1 MKNFKSTAWIL
12 PLFIPELRSSLLSLG
27 RVQARLTLLLLT
39 CSLASCLTNNISEA
53 ERFEASVR
61 KELPFR
67 IDSLRWFDGVD
78 MATYQFADQGYIP
91 TLPDAE
97 IGMNGDVSVYRTFD
111 FQNTSPQTEDKVWRN
126 VVVSK
131 KNQRIICIDRYLR
144 DGRTHGYVYVL
155 QCETKKFPTLGQYHW
170 DVSDPHNIESA
181 GAALDHLRDLTLK
194 RIKGNGHYAVPASQ
208 DDYWALMFHADSLF
222 ADGLYAEAKQ
232 IYDLAFTEERYI
244 LPSQLSTVAKKMM
257 AIRNDEV
264 AQVFLNHRVQIEKD
278 YYDEPSSCPFPQL
291 RDTFELRKQKWN
303 YNLPLKE
310 KLEWIFER
318 DQYDRTLWNQTA
330 NRHPEQTHRNEM
342 LRVRTWNTDSIN
354 LITVNEV
361 LSEGGFPRK
370 SQVGEFALLAVW
382 LVFQH
387 NPLEQQQAFLPQL
400 EEAVRNGDIAPMY
413 LAMLKDR
420 IDIREGRPQKYGTQ
434 WGPDGLCP
442 LLDASRVNEW
452 RKEVGLPPIATT
464 HSSSTRSQ

>member
-1 MKNFKSTAWIL
+1 MKGK
-12 PLFIPELRSSLLSLG
+12 LLSGIAASVL
-27 RVQARLTLLLLT
+27 VFLTG
-39 CSLASCLTNNISEA
+39 CQTNNISEA
-53 ERFEASVR
+53 RRFEASIR

-67 IDSLRWFDGVD
+67 IDTLRWFDGVD
-78 MATYQFADQGYIP
+78 MATYQFASQDYIQ

-97 IGMNGDVSVYRTFD
+97 IGMNGELSVYRTFD
-111 FQNTSPQTEDKVWRN
+111 FQNASRQTEDKVWRN

-144 DGRTHGYVYVL
+144 DGRTQGYVYVL

-181 GAALDHLRDLTLK
+181 GAALEHLRNLTLR
-194 RIKGNGHYAVPASQ
+194 RIKGSGGYTTPASQ
-208 DDYWALMFHADSLF
+208 DDYWTLMFHADSLF

-232 IYDLAFTEERYI
+232 IYDLAFTEDRYI

-257 AIRNDEV
+257 AIRNDV
-264 AQVFLNHRVQIEKD
+264 AAQNYFSHRVQMEKD
-278 YYDEPSSCPFPQL
+278 FYEEPSACPYPEL
-291 RDTFELRKQKWN
+291 RDTFEWRKQTWN
-303 YNLPLKE
+303 YNLPLKQ

-318 DQYDRTLWNQTA
+318 DQYDRMLWSLTA
-330 NRHPEQTHRNEM
+330 NRHPEQTRRNNM
-342 LRVRTWNTDSIN
+342 LGARAWDTDSTN
-354 LITVNEV
+354 LVMVNEI

-382 LVFQH
+382 SVFQH
-387 NPLEQQQAFLPQL
+387 NPLEQQKEFLPQL
-400 EEAVRNGDIAPMY
+400 EEAVHRSDIAPMY

-420 IDIREGRPQKYGTQ
+420 IDVREGRPQKYGTQ
-434 WGPDGLCP
+434 MGPEGLCP

-452 RKEVGLPPIATT
+452 RKEVGLPPIEIK
-464 HSSSTRSQ
+464 